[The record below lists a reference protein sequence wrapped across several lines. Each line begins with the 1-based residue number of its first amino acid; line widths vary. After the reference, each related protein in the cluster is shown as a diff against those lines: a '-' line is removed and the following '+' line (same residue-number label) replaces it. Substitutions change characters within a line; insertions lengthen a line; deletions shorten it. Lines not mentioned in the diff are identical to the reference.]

1 MCHPLRADDG
11 LHDGRLVQIP
21 LRPAGQNL
29 QPHHQRGEGHEPLRL
44 RHLLQA
50 PSHHRVG
57 VSPVSRAIFSLPA
70 CLLTNRAWLGCLALS
85 LPVVVITTEETASA
99 HVHVLLFLLLFL
111 LLLLLLLLSGSI
123 ASSSGG
129 YKSKAKATLTDGGS
143 STARRLHQQLAN
155 VLLTE
160 VLGEQ
165 HGPVGLHGVVGSLE
179 ELPHQN
185 VHSESKPCRC
195 SRCSPSRQRQPG

>member
-1 MCHPLRADDG
+1 MGRGSMRPCPAPHLEHAKEDSNSVLDKHTG
-11 LHDGRLVQIP
+11 LVTMSK
-21 LRPAGQNL
+21 L
-29 QPHHQRGEGHEPLRL
+29 Q
-44 RHLLQA
+44 
-50 PSHHRVG
+50 
-57 VSPVSRAIFSLPA
+57 
-70 CLLTNRAWLGCLALS
+70 LS
-85 LPVVVITTEETASA
+85 CLPVIIITAEETASA
-99 HVHVLLFLLLFL
+99 HVHILLLFLLLFL

-165 HGPVGLHGVVGSLE
+165 HGPVGLHGVVGGLE

-185 VHSESKPCRC
+185 MHSESKPCRC

>member
-1 MCHPLRADDG
+1 M
-11 LHDGRLVQIP
+11 
-21 LRPAGQNL
+21 
-29 QPHHQRGEGHEPLRL
+29 
-44 RHLLQA
+44 
-50 PSHHRVG
+50 
-57 VSPVSRAIFSLPA
+57 
-70 CLLTNRAWLGCLALS
+70 S
-85 LPVVVITTEETASA
+85 LPVIIITAEETASA
-99 HVHVLLFLLLFL
+99 HVHILLLFLLLFL

-165 HGPVGLHGVVGSLE
+165 HGPVGLHGVVGCLE
-179 ELPHQN
+179 ELRH
-185 VHSESKPCRC
+185 
-195 SRCSPSRQRQPG
+195 

>member
-29 QPHHQRGEGHEPLRL
+29 QPHHHRGEGHQPLRL

-160 VLGEQ
+160 VLSEQ
-165 HGPVGLHGVVGSLE
+165 HGPVGLHGVVGGLE
-179 ELPHQN
+179 ELRH
-185 VHSESKPCRC
+185 
-195 SRCSPSRQRQPG
+195 